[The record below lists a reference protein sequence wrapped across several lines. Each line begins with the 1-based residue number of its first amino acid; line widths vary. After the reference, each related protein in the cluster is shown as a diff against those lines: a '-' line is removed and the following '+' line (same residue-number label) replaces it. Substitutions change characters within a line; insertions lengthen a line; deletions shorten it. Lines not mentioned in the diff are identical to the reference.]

1 MASSSSTSSTQN
13 KKQKNTSK
21 LEKKQQIPTE
31 YNEEH
36 TLRTIRKQEQIDGQT
51 RTKTI
56 NDFPYAA
63 AIAQVLKD
71 LEFPADKEKI
81 INFILQQ
88 QTKDPQSREILSV
101 IQQIEE
107 KRQYNNIAD
116 ITKASGLVQQSI
128 TTRTI
133 A

>member
-1 MASSSSTSSTQN
+1 MASSSSTSSTLN
-13 KKQKNTSK
+13 KKQQDTSK

-31 YNEEH
+31 YNEEQ
-36 TLRTIRKQEQIDGQT
+36 TLRTVRKQEQIDGQT

-88 QTKDPQSREILSV
+88 
-101 IQQIEE
+101 IEE
-107 KRQYNNIAD
+107 KKQYNNIAD
-116 ITKASGLVQQSI
+116 ITKAAGLVQ
-128 TTRTI
+128 
-133 A
+133 

>member
-1 MASSSSTSSTQN
+1 MASSSSSSTRN
-13 KKQKNTSK
+13 KKQQNTSK

-31 YNEEH
+31 YNEEQ

-81 INFILQQ
+81 INFLLQQ
-88 QTKDPQSREILSV
+88 QSKDLQSREILS
-101 IQQIEE
+101 ILHQIEE

-116 ITKASGLVQQSI
+116 ITKAAGLVQ
-128 TTRTI
+128 
-133 A
+133 

>member
-1 MASSSSTSSTQN
+1 MASSSSSSSKQN
-13 KKQKNTSK
+13 KKQQNTSN

-31 YNEEH
+31 YNEEQ
-36 TLRTIRKQEQIDGQT
+36 TLRTVRKQEQINGQT

-81 INFILQQ
+81 INFLLQQ
-88 QTKDPQSREILSV
+88 KSKDPQSREILP
-101 IQQIEE
+101 ILQQIEE

-116 ITKASGLVQQSI
+116 ITKAAGLVQ
-128 TTRTI
+128 
-133 A
+133 

>member
-1 MASSSSTSSTQN
+1 MASSSSSSSKQN
-13 KKQKNTSK
+13 KKQQNTSN

-31 YNEEH
+31 YNEEQ
-36 TLRTIRKQEQIDGQT
+36 TLRTVRKQEQINGQT

-81 INFILQQ
+81 INFLLQQ
-88 QTKDPQSREILSV
+88 KSKDPQSRKILP
-101 IQQIEE
+101 ILQQIEE

-116 ITKASGLVQQSI
+116 ITKAAGLVQ
-128 TTRTI
+128 
-133 A
+133 

>member
-1 MASSSSTSSTQN
+1 MASSSSSSTRN
-13 KKQKNTSK
+13 KKQQNTSK

-31 YNEEH
+31 YNEEQ

-71 LEFPADKEKI
+71 LEFPADKVKI
-81 INFILQQ
+81 INFLLQQ
-88 QTKDPQSREILSV
+88 QSKDLQSREILS
-101 IQQIEE
+101 ILHQIEE

-116 ITKASGLVQQSI
+116 ITKAAGLVQ
-128 TTRTI
+128 
-133 A
+133 

>member
-1 MASSSSTSSTQN
+1 MASSSSTSSTLN
-13 KKQKNTSK
+13 KKQQDTSK

-31 YNEEH
+31 YNEEQ
-36 TLRTIRKQEQIDGQT
+36 TLTTIRKQEQIDGQT

-71 LEFPADKEKI
+71 LKFPADKKKI
-81 INFILQQ
+81 INFVLQQ

-101 IQQIEE
+101 LQQIEE

-116 ITKASGLVQQSI
+116 ITKAARLVQ
-128 TTRTI
+128 
-133 A
+133 